1 MSKTL
6 PITNLGEKWLK
17 YFESIDCKYVVIN
30 LKDMIEALDEMELN
44 EFNNFLGKYNEWRA
58 ENKNKDTETLD
69 RYFCVK
75 RDDFPVFKDNALGFW
90 EWVHAVYDLAYG
102 EQNDK
107 TTEA

>member
-6 PITNLGEKWLK
+6 PITNLGEKWLE
-17 YFESIDCKYVVIN
+17 YFKSIDCKYVVIN
-30 LKDMIEALDEMELN
+30 LKDMIEALDEIELN

-58 ENKNKDTETLD
+58 ENKDTETID

-90 EWVHAVYDLAYG
+90 EWVHSVYNLAYG
-102 EQNDK
+102 NNDK